1 MALEYLTDQG
11 KGVVPMDIAII
22 VPGKTG
28 GDMAQY
34 QLKGGHAMKTRP
46 E

>member
-1 MALEYLTDQG
+1 ME
-11 KGVVPMDIAII
+11 IAMIG
-22 VPGKTG
+22 PGKMG

-34 QLKGGHAMKTRP
+34 QLKDEHAMKTRP

>member
-11 KGVVPMDIAII
+11 TGVVTMDIAII
-22 VPGKTG
+22 GPGKMG

-34 QLKGGHAMKTRP
+34 QLRDGHAMKTRP